1 MPRRSI
7 EDRIGAYLRAKG
19 KHPRPPDIL
28 SPSANALWRRIVND
42 RPPDFFRP
50 AAQELLAQY
59 CELCITQRINL
70 EMVRLDPKHV
80 KWQGAAAR
88 MQAVINSTAVKL
100 RLAVSSSV
108 QKKAG
113 ILDEREV
120 DIGDGDNV
128 LLFGGGKVVW

>member
-1 MPRRSI
+1 
-7 EDRIGAYLRAKG
+7 
-19 KHPRPPDIL
+19 
-28 SPSANALWRRIVND
+28 
-42 RPPDFFRP
+42 
-50 AAQELLAQY
+50 
-59 CELCITQRINL
+59 
-70 EMVRLDPKHV
+70 
-80 KWQGAAAR
+80 
-88 MQAVINSTAVKL
+88 VINSTAVKL